1 MKTPVTAVTICTTAG
16 VSVEAIERVRV
27 VTEHGSLVRD
37 LTNRSGGDLC
47 PQSFADAATEAAT
60 GTPVTVA
67 VWDES
72 RLVAERCGGIIG
84 VGQGSSRSS
93 EKESPTT
100 PVATRSSLQI
110 Q

>member
-1 MKTPVTAVTICTTAG
+1 MTICTTAG

-60 GTPVTVA
+60 GTPVTVE
-67 VWDES
+67 V
-72 RLVAERCGGIIG
+72 
-84 VGQGSSRSS
+84 
-93 EKESPTT
+93 
-100 PVATRSSLQI
+100 
-110 Q
+110 